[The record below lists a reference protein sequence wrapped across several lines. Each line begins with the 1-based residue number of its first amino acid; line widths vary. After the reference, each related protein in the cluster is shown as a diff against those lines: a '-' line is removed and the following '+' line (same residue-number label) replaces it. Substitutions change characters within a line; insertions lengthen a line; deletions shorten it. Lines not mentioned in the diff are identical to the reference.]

1 MYLVNK
7 QLIIDK
13 LVIGGIVEISCKD
26 LRNCKDLIA
35 TAYNLL
41 RVIDSVNP
49 LILIKLEF
57 YPLFYPFLQLFLLL
71 F

>member
-13 LVIGGIVEISCKD
+13 LVIVEIVEISCMD

-41 RVIDSVNP
+41 IVIDSVNP
-49 LILIKLEF
+49 LILIKL
-57 YPLFYPFLQLFLLL
+57 
-71 F
+71 

>member
-1 MYLVNK
+1 LYLVNK
-7 QLIIDK
+7 KLIIDK
-13 LVIGGIVEISCKD
+13 LVIGEIVEIGCKD

-41 RVIDSVNP
+41 IVIDSVNP
-49 LILIKLEF
+49 LILIKLEI
-57 YPLFYPFLQLFLLL
+57 YPFFYPFLQFILLL